1 MQGANLSGFELDPE
15 DRSLSKLHPQ
25 SLIIAFKAGPIIVT
39 VLVRPGSI
47 LTLILDH
54 EQLTIVP
61 LDDAVV
67 LLFDLL

>member
-1 MQGANLSGFELDPE
+1 MQSANLTRFELYPE
-15 DRSLSKLHPQ
+15 DRSLSKLQPH
-25 SLIIAFKAGPIIVT
+25 SLVIAFKAGPFIVT